1 MLLAAS
7 ETVTMLDYLQRAGV
21 LGLLA
26 AALVGLNRRW
36 WFPRWYVDELAADR
50 DEWRELAM
58 QGTRIAERQL
68 PLVET
73 AVRRGEEAAR
83 RRGGG

>member
-1 MLLAAS
+1 MLFAAD
-7 ETVTMLDYLQRAGV
+7 TATMLDYLQRAGV

-36 WFPRWYVDELAADR
+36 WFPRWYVDELTEDR

-73 AVRRGEEAAR
+73 AVRRGAEQR
-83 RRGGG
+83 RRGGGG